1 MTKIRTVSTNATERA
16 RPGPK
21 PKTEAQKVV
30 KKTVSLKPTTFA
42 YLVKKGKGVLSQGI
56 EAVVAEKLSKKAEP

>member
-1 MTKIRTVSTNATERA
+1 M
-16 RPGPK
+16 
-21 PKTEAQKVV
+21 